1 METIST
7 SELSKIAGIS
17 LPVIFLKSIGLKPA
31 FENKVGTLWNKDEVD
46 SILMQ
51 VGLYFITKSDK
62 SVKKR
67 GRPLGSKNKGKSNDN
82 NNRTSQ

>member
-1 METIST
+1 MVQLKVVMETIST

-31 FENKVGTLWNKDEVD
+31 FESKVGAMWNKSDVD

-51 VGLYFITKSDK
+51 VGLYFITKSSK
-62 SVKKR
+62 PAKKR
-67 GRPLGSKNKGKSNDN
+67 GRPLGSKNKG
-82 NNRTSQ
+82 